1 MAILYISLIID
12 LAFVFNWFFILF
24 LGLQQCSIPHSYI
37 STTFLLFGDKFE
49 NNSIITKHIVPIYI
63 QFIFKNYQIA
73 TSLLIGAIKMSTISI
88 NYTHHNFNEVFP
100 FNVFWMCPVVNLLS
114 SVGINWSLTSLLKHL
129 HWPKFRFS
137 T

>member
-12 LAFVFNWFFILF
+12 LALVFNWFFILF
-24 LGLQQCSIPHSYI
+24 LGLQQCSIPHSHI
-37 STTFLLFGDKFE
+37 STTFLLFGDKFV

-63 QFIFKNYQIA
+63 QFIFKNDQIA
-73 TSLLIGAIKMSTISI
+73 SSLFIGAIKMSTISI

-114 SVGINWSLTSLLKHL
+114 SVGIKWSLTSLLKHL
-129 HWPKFRFS
+129 HWSKFGFS